1 MNKKISL
8 SVALTLIVVTP
19 LTLLSAERAE
29 NSNRLSIGPQFTFN
43 YKANFQSTAS
53 NFNPGPA
60 TGGANHTYDDGYVL
74 VDASGNFGGLT
85 TNWGYINPTQVVGA
99 GLANGMEFRSIQPS
113 GSSSVE
119 DDPQYGFEIIYQR
132 VLSAL
137 SETSPGIWGFQVGFS
152 YTDLDLDGNDRG
164 TTPVTIDTYPLN
176 GVLPPPAPYN
186 GTFVGPGTLLGDTP
200 VRTLGSAAL
209 IRDQKL
215 SGHLFNFRL
224 GPFAEWEVT
233 PKLSVSASAGL
244 TLAPTKLEYD
254 YSETVT
260 LSSGPSFASSGH
272 ASTTKLLYGGYV
284 DARLRYDFN
293 ESWGAYV
300 GAQFQSLNSLQ
311 QSAGGRSAKF
321 DPGATIALSA
331 GITWQF

>member
-1 MNKKISL
+1 
-8 SVALTLIVVTP
+8 
-19 LTLLSAERAE
+19 
-29 NSNRLSIGPQFTFN
+29 
-43 YKANFQSTAS
+43 
-53 NFNPGPA
+53 
-60 TGGANHTYDDGYVL
+60 

-244 TLAPTKLEYD
+244 TLAPTKVEYD